1 MLHAN
6 YVIGLLVLEKIV
18 KRFTIYGHVGHLG
31 DQDHFYKLM
40 SPLPEAPH
48 KLALIGQAGSWRCL
62 ELMIYEIDIAPGLGQ
77 KTPGDKNTN
86 LLSVWSFTASFLLYM
101 TL

>member
-1 MLHAN
+1 MVIYTNFIVIESSMLHAN

-48 KLALIGQAGSWRCL
+48 ISWR
-62 ELMIYEIDIAPGLGQ
+62 
-77 KTPGDKNTN
+77 
-86 LLSVWSFTASFLLYM
+86 
-101 TL
+101 